1 MLYLE
6 LRKKGDGPKNKNG
19 AWKVETRI
27 AKPAWQIFLRFVV
40 STIVHFFE
48 FKQKETQKKIH
59 INRNQTSNSKILFPL
74 IWIAMAAL
82 QYLES
87 LRNAHPEL
95 SDWYNSL
102 ADLYQKKLWHQLTL
116 KLEQFVALAVF
127 QVCFFGFKA
136 LFTCNYYWCQWMRC
150 LSVFFVCL

>member
-1 MLYLE
+1 
-6 LRKKGDGPKNKNG
+6 
-19 AWKVETRI
+19 
-27 AKPAWQIFLRFVV
+27 
-40 STIVHFFE
+40 
-48 FKQKETQKKIH
+48 
-59 INRNQTSNSKILFPL
+59 
-74 IWIAMAAL
+74 MAAL

-127 QVCFFGFKA
+127 QVCFPPQF
-136 LFTCNYYWCQWMRC
+136 LVSLMLMLQC
-150 LSVFFVCL
+150 VDV

>member
-1 MLYLE
+1 
-6 LRKKGDGPKNKNG
+6 
-19 AWKVETRI
+19 
-27 AKPAWQIFLRFVV
+27 
-40 STIVHFFE
+40 
-48 FKQKETQKKIH
+48 
-59 INRNQTSNSKILFPL
+59 
-74 IWIAMAAL
+74 MAAL

-127 QVCFFGFKA
+127 QVCFSGLQVFHLW
-136 LFTCNYYWCQWMRC
+136 LFLVPMDAPVKCVCCWFFNQNKKCVRC
-150 LSVFFVCL
+150 LFIRIRVCEFPTVARNLFAPFFPWRDWEVMVL